1 MFLKNFIRRSFPW
14 GVLLICAGG
23 VWSFQ
28 AVSGA
33 GRIHRIQVKGHRII
47 QTPAVLAKISLKP
60 GGVYRLSQVR
70 KDVKNLFKTGWF
82 SHIEVDLKPRPSHLK
97 QVILTYRVREN
108 PLVQKV
114 SYKGNHNISK
124 KEMDKLFSFS
134 QYEFLNRTKIKQA
147 LSDLRKE
154 YRKKGYHLAAISYK
168 VEQTKDPGR
177 VHLWIHI
184 QENQKTTVKKIH
196 LSGNRSIKS
205 SRIKAFLHT
214 KEEGLLS
221 WFSSSY
227 GFYDRD
233 VLETDLERIQFLY
246 REEGYWQVQVSRPQ
260 VFVSPDRK
268 NVTIHILIEEGPP
281 LYVGQVSLTGGEN
294 LKNPVST
301 NRLLTREGDRLSYS
315 KLHRDRQ
322 TIQVQCADEGYAFC
336 NVLPRMAPY
345 GVKDQVYVAFEIQT
359 GTPVNIRR
367 IDIKGN
373 AHSRDKVIR
382 RELRVYEGR
391 LYSERGKEISRQNI
405 KRLGFFDKVE
415 IKTKTIKNHQKLVDL
430 EVEVQD
436 RELTGSLS
444 LGAQYSGYHKL
455 SFNGKVE
462 RMNLFGLG
470 QNVGVFADLNLSRQ
484 YLSFNFSD
492 PYFLDSRWFFGGDFQ
507 LNFWD
512 HERLSGLSACRAYDK
527 NLEKEGRSLKTTQ
540 LLKSCRENLPDWR
553 FKSFSEKKVDMG
565 LTFGRSLTDKL
576 SVKGS
581 SRWGYVLIQDDLEEW
596 DSKKSSGFRNPLEVS
611 LEYDSRNDRLFPT
624 RGFYIM
630 GSLEHNGIFSS
641 FNYGT
646 VLANVRFYQEL
657 FWGLVFRTNF
667 RYGQRIGLGQEN
679 FVPVD
684 EKFRLG
690 GIDSVRGFEYFS
702 IGLRK
707 NSPALVNKV
716 RQYGYKNPEELNFR
730 IYGGLKETL
739 MNVEL
744 QIPIFPKA
752 RFTGVVF
759 FDAGSVYDHFKK
771 IDPRLSW
778 GLGLRVL
785 TPLGPI
791 RLEWGMPFKPRPQ
804 NLETPSRLDF
814 TVGFPF

>member
-1 MFLKNFIRRSFPW
+1 M
-14 GVLLICAGG
+14 GVAGG
-23 VWSFQ
+23 GGTFPFQ
-28 AVSGA
+28 ALSKPA
-33 GRIHRIQVKGHRII
+33 RIHRIQVEGHRII
-47 QTPAVLAKISLKP
+47 QTPAALAKISLKP
-60 GGVYRLSQVR
+60 GGLYRPGQVR
-70 KDVKNLFKTGWF
+70 EDVKNLFHTGWF
-82 SHIEVDLKPRPSHLK
+82 SHIEVDLKPSPSRRR
-97 QVILTYRVREN
+97 QVVLTYRVREN

-134 QYEFLNRTKIKQA
+134 QYEFLNRAKIKQA
-147 LSDLRKE
+147 LSDLKKE
-154 YRKKGYHLAAISYK
+154 YKKKGYHLTNISYRVK
-168 VEQTKDPGR
+168 PTKDPGR

-184 QENQKTTVKKIH
+184 QENHKTTVKKIH

-205 SRIKAFLHT
+205 SRIKAFLQT

-227 GFYDRD
+227 GSYDRD
-233 VLETDLERIQFLY
+233 ILETDLERIQFLY
-246 REEGYWQVQVSRPQ
+246 REEGYWQVQTARPQ
-260 VFVSPDRK
+260 VFVSPDKK
-268 NVTIHILIEEGPP
+268 NVSIHIVIEEGQP
-281 LYVGQVSLTGGEN
+281 LQVGQISLTGGEG

-301 NRLLTREGDRLSYS
+301 SQLLTREGDRLSYT

-322 TIQVQCADEGYAFC
+322 TIQMQCADEGFAFC
-336 NVLPRMAPY
+336 NVIPRMAPY
-345 GVKDQVYVAFEIQT
+345 EMKDQVHLVFEVQT
-359 GTPVNIRR
+359 GQPVRVRR

-382 RELRVYEGR
+382 REVRIYEGK
-391 LYSERGKEISRQNI
+391 LYSERGKEASRRNI
-405 KRLGFFDKVE
+405 QRLGFFDKVE
-415 IKTKTIKNHQKLVDL
+415 IHTKTIKNHQDLVDL

-436 RELTGSLS
+436 RELTGSLT

-462 RMNLFGLG
+462 RVNLFGLG

-484 YLSFNFSD
+484 YLSLNFSD

-512 HERLSGLSACRAYDK
+512 HERLTGLSDCRAYDK
-527 NLEKEGRSLKTTQ
+527 NLKKEGMSIKTTR
-540 LLKSCRENLPDWR
+540 LLKSCRQSLPDWR
-553 FKSFSEKKVDMG
+553 FKSFSEKKADMG
-565 LTFGRSLTDKL
+565 MVLGRSLTDRL

-581 SRWGYVLIQDDLEEW
+581 SRWGYVQIQDELDELE
-596 DSKKSSGFRNPLEVS
+596 SKKSSGFRNPLEVS

-624 RGFYIM
+624 RGFYIR
-630 GSLEHNGIFSS
+630 GSLGYNGVFSN

-657 FWGLVFRTNF
+657 FWGLVFRTNL
-667 RYGQRIGLGQEN
+667 RYGQRIGWGENN

-702 IGLRK
+702 IGLKK
-707 NSPALVNKV
+707 NSPALVDKV

-730 IYGGLKETL
+730 IYGGLKEAL

-744 QIPIFPKA
+744 QIPILAKA

-759 FDAGSVYDHFKK
+759 FDAGSVYDRFHK
-771 IDPRLSW
+771 IDPRFSW
-778 GLGLRVL
+778 GLGVRVL

-791 RLEWGMPFKPRPQ
+791 RLEWGKPFHPREE
-804 NLETPSRLDF
+804 NLEPPSRLDF